1 VLTTPETIGPVVAE
15 QETTLAVPEILQAIV
30 PLGAT
35 ALVVPVTVAVKIVEP
50 PREGVVVETRVD
62 VAVAFATAV
71 VEDEAVAET
80 ELYDVSPE

>member
-1 VLTTPETIGPVVAE
+1 VLTTPETIGPVVVE
-15 QETTLAVPEILQAIV
+15 QETTLAVPEIDQLMV

-50 PREGVVVETRVD
+50 PREGVVVETRVA
-62 VAVAFATAV
+62 VAVAFATVV

-80 ELYDVSPE
+80 ELYEVSPG

>member
-1 VLTTPETIGPVVAE
+1 MVE
-15 QETTLAVPEILQAIV
+15 QETTLAVPEIDQLMV

-50 PREGVVVETRVD
+50 PREGVVVETRVA
-62 VAVAFATAV
+62 VAVAFATVV

-80 ELYDVSPE
+80 ELYEVSPG